1 MTRPVLIGVIVAA
14 VVVVGGGA
22 AYMLTKDNNE
32 ETDQTNTSQTSP
44 STNANAFNPASTEG
58 LEFVATISVDGTTSS
73 TMEHDDKG
81 STRYVATTG
90 GQQMEIIYTS
100 DAYYA
105 CQGDSCVKYPI
116 SQSSNSGFNPG
127 DYTYDQARLASYT
140 SPANKGQQSCPSGT
154 CDVWEVSAGGVTS
167 TLYVD
172 SSSKRI
178 TQVESTVGGKT
189 SKIVYEYKDVSIT
202 VPANAQT
209 IPVPTQ

>member
-1 MTRPVLIGVIVAA
+1 
-14 VVVVGGGA
+14 
-22 AYMLTKDNNE
+22 
-32 ETDQTNTSQTSP
+32 
-44 STNANAFNPASTEG
+44 
-58 LEFVATISVDGTTSS
+58 
-73 TMEHDDKG
+73 
-81 STRYVATTG
+81 
-90 GQQMEIIYTS
+90 MEIIYTS
-100 DAYYA
+100 DAYYS
-105 CQGDSCVKYPI
+105 CQGDNCVKFPI
-116 SQSSNSGFNPG
+116 SQSGDSGFDPSA
-127 DYTYDQARLASYT
+127 YTYDESKLSSYAN
-140 SPANKGQQSCPSGT
+140 PAYKGQQSCPSGT